1 MALIIASIWL
11 TALLIPFIYDKGRTV
26 AAILLMLVMAAANLF
41 FFTYVPEIS
50 AGNTVSL
57 NYSWIP
63 DLGINLSFYLDGLS
77 LFFALLVMVIGILVV
92 FYSLKYIKG
101 YPHEGRFFAY
111 LLFFMASMLGVVLS
125 ANLISLFVFWEL
137 TSFSSFLLIGFNNRD
152 EKSRYASRQALL
164 ITAGGGLALMAGF
177 ILVNLA
183 SGSYN
188 MVDVLNSKEAIQSSP
203 LVSGIIVLLL
213 AGAFTKS
220 AQFPFHFW
228 LPNAMAAPTPVSAYL
243 HSATMVKAGVYL
255 VFRFNSV
262 FAEVMLW
269 QQLLTIFGAFTM
281 IFAAFKAIQADDL
294 KRILAFTTIS
304 ALGIFFMMIGAGNKT
319 AINGAILYV
328 MAHAIYKGGLFLI
341 AGNVDHE
348 AGTRKISQLSG
359 LAKKMPFTAFAAI
372 AASISMAGLIPTK
385 GFVGKEMLYDAL
397 LHMPGHGSIL
407 IILLFIASAFF
418 VVVSILIGYK
428 MLFGDLKPGNLHEA
442 SIFMYLPPVILGVL
456 GLLLAIFPQIL
467 SQQLLSVA
475 SDNIM
480 GEPTKMKIKLW
491 HGFNQVFWLS
501 IATLAVGFAFYFLR
515 KPFLR
520 FWQRYNF
527 LKWLQAERIYKKII
541 DGTGSF
547 AHFQTEFIQN
557 GYLRNYIAI
566 YISVFSGLIIFLF
579 ITGRFNLTFIENSW
593 QNLAIFEVAILILV
607 IMATL
612 ILFITNSRL
621 IVIATLSIIGYG
633 IALAYALFS
642 APDVAMT
649 QFLAETLTLIMLIL
663 ILHRLPSYVIT
674 GLRTKMKYLI
684 TAVLFGFLMMVI
696 SLMML
701 SKDIESNLREY
712 FLNASVPEGKG
723 ENVVNVILVD
733 FRALDTLGEITVLAI
748 TMIGIIVLL
757 TINVK
762 KRK

>member
-1 MALIIASIWL
+1 MALIIACIFL
-11 TALLIPFIYDKGRTV
+11 TAFFTPFIYKKSKII
-26 AAILLMLVMAAANLF
+26 ASLLMLLVVAAANALLF
-41 FFTYVPEIS
+41 RYLPEIS
-50 AGNTVSL
+50 AGNTITST
-57 NYSWIP
+57 YHWIP
-63 DLGINLSFYLDGLS
+63 DLNINLSFYLDGLS
-77 LFFALLVMVIGILVV
+77 LFFALLVLVV
-92 FYSLKYIKG
+92 GFLVVLYSIKYIKG

-125 ANLISLFVFWEL
+125 SNLISMFVFWEL
-137 TSFSSFLLIGFNNRD
+137 TSFSSFLLIGFNNTE

-177 ILVNLA
+177 IMMNIA
-183 SGSYN
+183 GGSYN
-188 MVDVLNSKEAIQSSP
+188 FAELLNNKEVIQSSP
-203 LVSGIIVLLL
+203 LISGTIILLL

-255 VFRFNSV
+255 VFRFNPI

-281 IFAAFKAIQADDL
+281 IFAAFKAVQADDL

-304 ALGIFFMMIGAGNKT
+304 ALGIFFMMTGAGTKT

-359 LAKKMPFTAFAAI
+359 LAKKMPFTGFAAI
-372 AASISMAGLIPTK
+372 AAAISMAGLIPTK

-397 LHMPGHGSIL
+397 LHKPGSGTIL
-407 IILLFIASAFF
+407 LILLFIASAFF
-418 VVVSILIGYK
+418 VVVSLLISYK
-428 MLFGDLKPGNLHEA
+428 MLFGPLKPEKAHEA
-442 SIFMYLPPVILGVL
+442 GIFMYLPPVILGIL
-456 GLLLAIFPQIL
+456 GLLLAIFPQIV

-480 GEPTKMKIKLW
+480 GEATKMKIKLW
-491 HGFNQVFWLS
+491 HGFNLVFWLS
-501 IATLAVGFAFYFLR
+501 VATLAAGALFYWLR
-515 KPFLR
+515 KPFLK
-520 FWQRYNF
+520 FWQKNNF
-527 LKWLQAERIYKKII
+527 LHWLEADKIYKSII
-541 DGTGSF
+541 DGTGQL
-547 AHFQTEFIQN
+547 AHRQTEFIQN
-557 GYLRNYIAI
+557 GYLRNYIATF
-566 YISVFSGLIIFLF
+566 ISVFSGLIIYLYL
-579 ITGRFNLTFIENSW
+579 TGRFNLDFIENSW
-593 QNLAIFEVAILILV
+593 QNLAIFEVAILLLV
-607 IMATL
+607 IIATL
-612 ILFITNSRL
+612 ILFTTRSRL

-663 ILHRLPSYVIT
+663 ILHRLPRYVIT
-674 GLRTKMKYLI
+674 GLKTKKKYLTTSI
-684 TAVLFGFLMMVI
+684 VFGLLMSVI

-701 SKDIESNLREY
+701 SRNIDSDLKEY
-712 FLNASVPEGKG
+712 FLSQSVPKGKG

-733 FRALDTLGEITVLAI
+733 FRALDTLGEITVLTI
-748 TMIGIIVLL
+748 TMVGIIALL
-757 TINVK
+757 TVNVK
-762 KRK
+762 KK

>member
-1 MALIIASIWL
+1 MALIIASIFL
-11 TALLIPFIYDKGRTV
+11 TALLIPFIYDKSKTV
-26 AAILLMLVMAAANLF
+26 AAILLMLVLAIVNVVF
-41 FFTYVPEIS
+41 FNYLPEVS
-50 AGNTVSL
+50 AGNTFYL
-57 NYSWIP
+57 NYNWIP
-63 DLGINLSFYLDGLS
+63 ALDINLSFYLDGLS
-77 LFFALLVMVIGILVV
+77 LFFVLLISVVGILVV

-111 LLFFMASMLGVVLS
+111 LLFFMASMLGVVVS
-125 ANLISLFVFWEL
+125 ANLISLFIFWEL
-137 TSFSSFLLIGFNNRD
+137 TSFSSFLLIGFNNTD
-152 EKSRYASRQALL
+152 KKSRYASRQALL
-164 ITAGGGLALMAGF
+164 ITAGGGLALMAGL
-177 ILVNLA
+177 ILINLA
-183 SGSYN
+183 TGSYDL
-188 MVDVLNSKEAIQSSP
+188 VEVLSNKEAIQSSP
-203 LVSGIIVLLL
+203 LASGIIILLL

-255 VFRFNSV
+255 VFRFNPV
-262 FAEVMLW
+262 LAEVMLW

-281 IFAAFKAIQADDL
+281 VFAAFKAIQADDL

-304 ALGIFFMMIGAGNKT
+304 ALGIFFMMIGAGTQT

-348 AGTRKISQLSG
+348 AGTRKLSQLSG

-397 LHMPGHGSIL
+397 THIPGHGT
-407 IILLFIASAFF
+407 ILLVLLFSASALF

-428 MLFGDLKPGNLHEA
+428 ILFGPLKPVKAHEA
-442 SIFMYLPPVILGVL
+442 SIFMYLPPVILGIL
-456 GLLLAIFPQIL
+456 GLLLAIFPQIV
-467 SQQLLSVA
+467 SQELLSVA
-475 SDNIM
+475 SDNVM

-491 HGFNQVFWLS
+491 HGFNLVFWLS
-501 IATLAVGFAFYFLR
+501 VATLAVGFLCYWLR
-515 KPFLR
+515 KPFLK
-520 FWQRYNF
+520 FWQKNNF
-527 LKWLQAERIYKKII
+527 LRWLEADKIYKKII
-541 DGTGSF
+541 DGTGSL
-547 AHFQTEFIQN
+547 AHHQTEFIQN
-557 GYLRNYIAI
+557 GYLRNYIATF
-566 YISVFSGLIIFLF
+566 ISVFSGLVIYLF
-579 ITGRFNLTFIENSW
+579 ITGRFNFNFIENSW

-607 IMATL
+607 IIAMV
-612 ILFITNSRL
+612 ILFTTRSRL

-663 ILHRLPSYVIT
+663 ILHRLPRYVIT
-674 GLRTKMKYLI
+674 GLKTKKKYLATSI
-684 TAVLFGFLMMVI
+684 VFGLLMMGV
-696 SLMML
+696 SLLML
-701 SKDIESNLREY
+701 SKDIDSDLKKY
-712 FLNASVPEGKG
+712 FLNASVPKGKG

-733 FRALDTLGEITVLAI
+733 FRALDTLGEITVLTI
-748 TMIGIIVLL
+748 TMIGIIALL

-762 KRK
+762 KK